1 MQYAITKK
9 MQTFNIDK
17 EVLDSG
23 VISVFH
29 KDLKKEPGSHDLE
42 CIQERAIKAAHKIEK
57 EVAQN
62 KNGLQSYISGQSDG
76 IKKLYEKIEEQ
87 SNGTCDVNN
96 MQRKADKALGD
107 LLQPSSGG
115 CLDLVFGMAKAY
127 GLRGKVSSLNNSV
140 SYAVKKVYGPEKA
153 TLDDIC
159 FELSNCRTSFADI
172 FVALKNDVI
181 IKENNNVA
189 KRNEAQ
195 RDAERNNVNLS
206 DEEKA
211 RYDAAI
217 KNNKDKDDEA
227 QKDAV
232 KHLIKFYKAFE
243 DVFYNLK
250 NIAITNEINKDDL
263 LLESSLKHI
272 IKNLDLKTESPD
284 AIMAQG
290 KAISELGLALNTN
303 SARLKAIESKNI
315 LPALN
320 LDSSDLFSG
329 VYTYDYGHMLWSRQD
344 NCAQDAI
351 KLLGST
357 AVICKDIKAYS
368 NTITKYIE
376 DPSSMTDLSSPTGFW
391 NGVAGGF
398 RWTLEIFGEG
408 FSEFFMGEASSGR
421 QLDRLTKQVEKI
433 AAHSPDFVVSIQPI
447 KLEASEARYGVN
459 GDYSIID
466 NEADE
471 HLDMGYNY
479 PTMAET
485 N

>member
-1 MQYAITKK
+1 MTTKAIRKSVEKLLSNTIQYNKK
-9 MQTFNIDK
+9 NASLQINK
-17 EVLDSG
+17 EVLDAG
-23 VISVFH
+23 IIKVFH
-29 KDLKKEPGSHDLE
+29 VDLKKEPGSNDLAY
-42 CIQERAIKAAHKIEK
+42 IQERAEKAAHKIEH
-57 EVAQN
+57 EVIEN
-62 KNGLQSYISGQSDG
+62 KNALKSYINNQGQA
-76 IKKLYEKIEEQ
+76 IKSLYEKIEQQ
-87 SNGTCDVNN
+87 SYKSCDVEH
-96 MQRKADKALGD
+96 MQKKASKALND

-115 CLDLVFGMAKAY
+115 YLNLIFDITKAY
-127 GLRGKVSSLNNSV
+127 GIGSKISSLNNSV
-140 SYAVKKVYGPEKA
+140 SSLVREVCGPKKA
-153 TLDDIC
+153 TLDTVA
-159 FELSNCRTSFADI
+159 FELSSCRTSFTEIFSSLKGDI
-172 FVALKNDVI
+172 N
-181 IKENNNVA
+181 IKGN
-189 KRNEAQ
+189 RDNET
-195 RDAERNNVNLS
+195 
-206 DEEKA
+206 
-211 RYDAAI
+211 
-217 KNNKDKDDEA
+217 